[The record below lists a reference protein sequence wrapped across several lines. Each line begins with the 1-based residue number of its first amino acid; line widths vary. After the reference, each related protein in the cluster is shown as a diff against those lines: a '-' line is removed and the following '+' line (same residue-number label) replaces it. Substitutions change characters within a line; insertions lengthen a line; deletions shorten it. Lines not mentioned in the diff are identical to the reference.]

1 MNVSEHPDLQWIE
14 QPGASPD
21 MMQRVQTWLDAGTP
35 LLWRP
40 IYDRENFPDATP
52 EMLDICRKH
61 SDVSWPVLS
70 IGDLTALPAGIKGW
84 LMPVNA
90 EDTDVVCGRWEN
102 ALTFLG
108 CRDRRTGQPVTY
120 RSDRADPA
128 DGEASLTTDGQIQA
142 TPSSVAD
149 PIALHRRTA

>member
-52 EMLDICRKH
+52 EMLDMCRRH
-61 SDVSWPVLS
+61 SDVSWQVFS

-128 DGEASLTTDGQIQA
+128 DGEAPLRTDSQIQA
-142 TPSSVAD
+142 TPS
-149 PIALHRRTA
+149 